1 MQENVQ
7 LMPQCMLVP
16 HRNGLISIGKNSQI
30 SMYSRIASACHVKI
44 GDNVVFGPNV
54 FVADYNHEYR
64 DVTKPIMNQ
73 GMFSVWGD
81 ESKPCLLVDDD
92 CWIGTNVVIIGNVR
106 IGKHCVV
113 GANSVVNSDIPDYS
127 IAVGVPAKVVKK
139 YDFISNQWIKV

>member
-1 MQENVQ
+1 
-7 LMPQCMLVP
+7 
-16 HRNGLISIGKNSQI
+16 
-30 SMYSRIASACHVKI
+30 MYSRIASACHVKI